1 LMGKGSGEAKAGTI
15 EMVILPPISTIGLKT
30 DQDINDLI
38 TKVRSSIAAELN
50 AA

>member
-1 LMGKGSGEAKAGTI
+1 M
-15 EMVILPPISTIGLKT
+15 STVGLKT

-50 AA
+50 VPITK